1 MTILHRGAE
10 ALIILEKGNVVKRR
24 IKKSYRLPQLDEKIR
39 RQRTSLESKSLIKA
53 RRFGISVPRV
63 MEIKECD
70 IIMEWIDGDRVKDIL
85 DDLRKNK
92 RESLYEQ
99 IGEVVAA
106 LHLAGIMHGDL
117 TTSNMM
123 VKDDTLTIIDFG
135 LAKNS
140 SRVEDQAVDLFL
152 LYEALKAGHFSLLDE
167 AWKGIM
173 KAYKRNYSNAKQ
185 VLEQMEKI
193 KQRRRYKRE

>member
-123 VKDDTLTIIDFG
+123 VKDDALTIIDFG